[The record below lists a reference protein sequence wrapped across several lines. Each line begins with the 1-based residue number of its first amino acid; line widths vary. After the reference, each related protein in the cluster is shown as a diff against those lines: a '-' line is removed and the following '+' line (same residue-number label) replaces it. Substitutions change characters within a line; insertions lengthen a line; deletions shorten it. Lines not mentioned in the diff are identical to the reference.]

1 MLQKKAHLDELILPA
16 LAFHK
21 GMGFDVKIELI
32 LADMILFNVTT
43 VGLSTSVKNSASL
56 ISSC

>member
-1 MLQKKAHLDELILPA
+1 MDKIILPA

-32 LADMILFNVTT
+32 LADMIVFNITT
-43 VGLSTSVKNSASL
+43 VGLSTFVKNDTSV